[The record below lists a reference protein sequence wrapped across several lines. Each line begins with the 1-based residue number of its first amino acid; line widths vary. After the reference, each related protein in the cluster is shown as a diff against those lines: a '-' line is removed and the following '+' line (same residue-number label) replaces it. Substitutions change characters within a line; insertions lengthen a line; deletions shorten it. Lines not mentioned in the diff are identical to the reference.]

1 MPHRRRGSIVPG
13 TSPATSLF
21 NRRDSVAAA
30 VTPPTAM
37 YATGDPQR
45 DRRFSVSAALGLAN
59 FRRSSTSTTAEESAI
74 EDDASPISRRMSMQP
89 TRAYG
94 GMSGGSPTS
103 GNDDPSFFSTLFQKP
118 VAGVSVVGNVK
129 NKSSTPTVAEIL
141 ASATGGRPIERRGS
155 IAAVICAGLGGADS
169 GGGKDGGG
177 GGNGG
182 GNPASKQRR
191 GSASIESVEISN
203 FDGGNESI
211 SRERRGSW
219 TSSSPKPLS
228 VSSTQSNV
236 CSPTQDQ
243 VPYDWS
249 ANLRARAQSSVGGI
263 RPVFGLMP
271 QSDDSAPTSRVSPKQ
286 QAPAYMAP
294 PPSQPPAPKLTTRES
309 RKPDA
314 YQERILKGDFYMD

>member
-103 GNDDPSFFSTLFQKP
+103 
-118 VAGVSVVGNVK
+118 
-129 NKSSTPTVAEIL
+129 
-141 ASATGGRPIERRGS
+141 
-155 IAAVICAGLGGADS
+155 
-169 GGGKDGGG
+169 
-177 GGNGG
+177 
-182 GNPASKQRR
+182 
-191 GSASIESVEISN
+191 
-203 FDGGNESI
+203 
-211 SRERRGSW
+211 
-219 TSSSPKPLS
+219 
-228 VSSTQSNV
+228 
-236 CSPTQDQ
+236 DQ